1 MRHYPPLIKFLLRF
15 GISPRTVLLVA
26 SDLVSMIGT
35 MLSILL
41 IRAAFGGLEPAIYHW
56 VFPIL
61 LISPLLGGSL
71 GLYQAIGMPA
81 HQMMKTIFLFVS
93 LVYGAILAALFLSQT
108 GDLYS
113 RMVIM
118 GSWIA
123 TLFAMPLLRSLCTRI
138 FSKHTW
144 WCREMIIFD
153 SGTSG
158 HHYWVYLKS
167 IPIFVFCR

>member
-81 HQMMKTIFLFVS
+81 HL
-93 LVYGAILAALFLSQT
+93 
-108 GDLYS
+108 
-113 RMVIM
+113 IM
-118 GSWIA
+118 
-123 TLFAMPLLRSLCTRI
+123 
-138 FSKHTW
+138 
-144 WCREMIIFD
+144 
-153 SGTSG
+153 
-158 HHYWVYLKS
+158 
-167 IPIFVFCR
+167 